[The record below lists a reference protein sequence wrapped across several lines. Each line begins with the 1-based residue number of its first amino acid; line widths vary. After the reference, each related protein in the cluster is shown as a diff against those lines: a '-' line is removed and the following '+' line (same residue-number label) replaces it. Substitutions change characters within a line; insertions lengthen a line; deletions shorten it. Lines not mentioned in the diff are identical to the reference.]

1 MTKRIVMTS
10 IEDNIWTA
18 IQTERRE
25 SIFFS
30 SNFMSYG
37 EAKAVGQS
45 LERLTAKGNIVRLA
59 RGIYTYPEID
69 TAFGLG
75 VLMPSIEQIAD
86 TIARRDKARIVPTG
100 IYAMNEL
107 GISTQ
112 VPMSVVYLTDGVP
125 CKVSQ
130 GNGRSIQFK
139 YAIPKNLSFTNPFA
153 MFVTANHL
161 VFKGHLFED
170 LKGRMEELENM
181 FHT

>member
-1 MTKRIVMTS
+1 MTKRIVMVS

-18 IQTERRE
+18 IQTEE
-25 SIFFS
+25 SGSIFFL
-30 SNFMSYG
+30 SNFMPYG

-45 LERLTAKGNIVRLA
+45 LERLAATGNIVRLA
-59 RGIYTYPEID
+59 RDIYTYPEFD

-86 TIARRDKARIVPTG
+86 AIVRRDKARIVPTG

-107 GISTQ
+107 GIFTQ
-112 VPMSVVYLTDGVP
+112 VPMSVVYLTDGAL

-139 YAIPKNLSFTNPFA
+139 YATPKKLSFTNPLA

-161 VFKGHLFED
+161 VFKGASVRRLEGKD
-170 LKGRMEELENM
+170 GR
-181 FHT
+181 T